1 MALGGVTYGVA
12 IPQIFVDEPVD
23 YDLIRRTVRQAEE
36 LGYASLWTQ
45 EQIIGTAATL
55 EPVSL
60 LSYVAALTTRPR
72 LGASVLVLP
81 LRNPVQLAKSL
92 ATLDQLSNGRLTV
105 GLGLG
110 GHLDRYPAF
119 GLSPEHRVR
128 RFNESLRVLRALWT
142 EPSTTLDGTFQQLR
156 DLPMEP
162 KPVQRPAPPI
172 WFGGRQPAALRR
184 AARRA
189 DGWMGAGSSAI
200 DSFKQHAA
208 MLNEFLHEAGRDPAR
223 FTIAKRLYIAVD
235 DDRVRAENRLRQWFR
250 GYYGSDELALR
261 VSVFGDA
268 AECRARI
275 AEVAEA
281 GANEILLNP
290 VFDQLD
296 QAERLAEIV
305 GLGKA

>member
-1 MALGGVTYGVA
+1 MALGGARYGLA
-12 IPQIFVDEPVD
+12 IPQIFVAEPVD
-23 YDLIRRTVRQAEE
+23 YELIHRAVRQAEE

-45 EQIIGTAATL
+45 EQIIGSAATL

-60 LSYVAALTTRPR
+60 LSYVAALTTHVR

-92 ATLDQLSNGRLTV
+92 ATLDQLSSGRLTV

-110 GHLDRYPAF
+110 GHLDRYAAF

-128 RFNESLRVLRALWT
+128 RFNENLRVMRALWA
-142 EPSTTLDGTFQQLR
+142 EPSASVAGVFQQLR

-162 KPVQRPAPPI
+162 KPLQRPAPPI

-184 AARRA
+184 AARQA
-189 DGWMGAGSSAI
+189 EGWMGAGSSAI
-200 DSFKQHAA
+200 SSFKEHVV
-208 MLNEFLHEAGRDPAR
+208 LLREFLQGAGRDAAQ

-235 DDRVRAENRLRQWFR
+235 DDRARAEQRLRQWFR

-268 AECRARI
+268 GECGARI
-275 AEVAEA
+275 AEVVAA
-281 GANEILLNP
+281 GAGEVLLNP

-305 GLGKA
+305 G